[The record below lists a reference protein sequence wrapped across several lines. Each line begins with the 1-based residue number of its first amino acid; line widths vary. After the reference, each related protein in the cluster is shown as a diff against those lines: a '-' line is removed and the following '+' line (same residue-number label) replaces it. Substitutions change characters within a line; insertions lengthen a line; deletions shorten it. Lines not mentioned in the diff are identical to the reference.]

1 MSGKCTWPTHKIA
14 EYWETVAGY
23 VKNKSSTTWICS
35 GIHFIY
41 KAHLT
46 MHILTLCCIGTSCR
60 SKVLKLIKK
69 FPQPADAAFS
79 FARPSRDHE
88 PTVVVTKDVGIQC
101 DIRQKDTICIEVQ
114 TTTSYGRDLPNANKE
129 TETDDQTID
138 MDSISKL
145 FSKHCKEIGLDVP
158 NNFLKLSASAMINLR
173 ENNRE
178 NTVYNLVLGIGT
190 MREDGSDSCF
200 PVKRMPMGLVEYAA
214 SFFSVKIIIRLS

>member
-1 MSGKCTWPTHKIA
+1 
-14 EYWETVAGY
+14 
-23 VKNKSSTTWICS
+23 
-35 GIHFIY
+35 
-41 KAHLT
+41 

-79 FARPSRDHE
+79 FAKPSRDHE

-114 TTTSYGRDLPNANKE
+114 QPLLTAETCQMPIKRRRLMTKPLIWIRYLSYFQN
-129 TETDDQTID
+129 I
-138 MDSISKL
+138 
-145 FSKHCKEIGLDVP
+145 CKEIGLDVP

-200 PVKRMPMGLVEYAA
+200 PVKRMPMGLVEYAV
-214 SFFSVKIIIRLS
+214 SFFSVKDMHV